1 MSIFNGCVEIA
12 EDFEGGGIFLA
23 SMLVYWKSNP
33 HNPLLKRNGSNPE
46 VLRITGANAYKNTR
60 FNCQK
65 KP

>member
-46 VLRITGANAYKNTR
+46 VL
-60 FNCQK
+60 
-65 KP
+65 